1 MEPEISRIIEELE
14 NKAHENDIELYIDNS
29 SEFDFY
35 VVLNEKGDLGAIG
48 RIRDTK
54 TKNGQRLY
62 FCKFNHKA
70 YKYAIAEW
78 FDSFSIYNS
87 FKDKLFLEVQQ
98 DEFIN
103 YISSK

>member
-1 MEPEISRIIEELE
+1 MELEISKIISEIE
-14 NKAHENDIELYIDNS
+14 NKANENDMELYIDNS
-29 SEFDFY
+29 SEFNFY

-54 TKNGQRLY
+54 TKSGQRLY
-62 FCKFNHKA
+62 FCKFNHKV
-70 YKYAIAEW
+70 YKYAVDEG
-78 FDSFSIYNS
+78 FNSSSIYNS
-87 FKDKLFLEVQQ
+87 FKDKLFLELKQ